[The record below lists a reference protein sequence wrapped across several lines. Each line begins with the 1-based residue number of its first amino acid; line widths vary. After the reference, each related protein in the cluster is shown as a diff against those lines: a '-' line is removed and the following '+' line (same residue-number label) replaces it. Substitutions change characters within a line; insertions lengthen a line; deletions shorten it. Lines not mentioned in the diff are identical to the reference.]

1 MLDGQWLKQESQV
14 IDRVTSHWPSLTV
27 KSALTVASASSHEVS
42 GVSLPYMVAI
52 DHPIWPHACV
62 LYLMTVL
69 HAASML
75 KTHGWNAI
83 YLSLNRTLCKPFW
96 LCSPIMP
103 RAGTKSRGW
112 WRDYFSDH
120 PGLKAKQTDAYTGI
134 GQSAKAKVYC
144 IKCFESHIHAVGAE
158 DKIAVNA
165 VPPRRQSVRL
175 VDEIENYCEYSLST
189 LSLV

>member
-1 MLDGQWLKQESQV
+1 
-14 IDRVTSHWPSLTV
+14 
-27 KSALTVASASSHEVS
+27 
-42 GVSLPYMVAI
+42 
-52 DHPIWPHACV
+52 
-62 LYLMTVL
+62 
-69 HAASML
+69 
-75 KTHGWNAI
+75 
-83 YLSLNRTLCKPFW
+83 
-96 LCSPIMP
+96 MP

-120 PGLKAKQTDAYTGI
+120 PGLKAKQTDTYTGI

-158 DKIAVNA
+158 DQIAVNA
-165 VPPRRQSVRL
+165 VPPRRQSIRL